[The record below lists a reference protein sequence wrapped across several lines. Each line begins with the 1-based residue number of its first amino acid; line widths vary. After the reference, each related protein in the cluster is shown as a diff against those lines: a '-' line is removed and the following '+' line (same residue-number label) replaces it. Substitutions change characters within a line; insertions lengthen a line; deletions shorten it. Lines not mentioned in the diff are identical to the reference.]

1 MAAKG
6 HPWLF
11 VRFVVLSGRMVR
23 RPLEYLQRPM
33 CSGNSASYISVLY
46 ILVPPLSSHT
56 TAEIFSQIAGIA
68 PLHHIA
74 VIQLVAGAAVVRK
87 PSVDGIHSAGELPY
101 IELVQIVNTLDIG
114 TVIHRRK
121 AGLHVY
127 LICLADTLQYIV
139 DTFAVAERY
148 LRGRKDN
155 AVRRYEKLLVLHT
168 FVHIIQNGLARDG
181 ESTGV
186 GRSGIHRRILRLYR
200 RRFALRHRVG
210 HVLILV
216 FCILRLHRSSAA
228 GGTEEQEYR
237 QQQCRCASVLRTHVT
252 APS

>member
-1 MAAKG
+1 MVTKS

-11 VRFVVLSGRMVR
+11 LRYTILSDRMVR
-23 RPLEYLQRPM
+23 WPLEYLQRPM
-33 CSGNSASYISVLY
+33 CSGNSASYISVFC

-74 VIQLVAGAAVVRK
+74 VLQLVAGAAVVRK
-87 PSVDGIHSAGELPY
+87 PSVDGIHPAGELPY

-139 DTFAVAERY
+139 DTFAVA
-148 LRGRKDN
+148 
-155 AVRRYEKLLVLHT
+155 
-168 FVHIIQNGLARDG
+168 
-181 ESTGV
+181 
-186 GRSGIHRRILRLYR
+186 
-200 RRFALRHRVG
+200 
-210 HVLILV
+210 
-216 FCILRLHRSSAA
+216 
-228 GGTEEQEYR
+228 
-237 QQQCRCASVLRTHVT
+237 
-252 APS
+252 

>member
-1 MAAKG
+1 MVTKG

-11 VRFVVLSGRMVR
+11 LRYTILSDRMVR
-23 RPLEYLQRPM
+23 WPPEYLQRPM
-33 CSGNSASYISVLY
+33 RSGNSASYISVLY
-46 ILVPPLSSHT
+46 IMVPPLSTHT
-56 TAEIFSQIAGIA
+56 AAEIIAKVTGIA
-68 PLHHIA
+68 PLHDVA
-74 VIQLVAGAAVVRK
+74 VLHLVAGAAVVGI
-87 PSVDGIHSAGELPY
+87 PAVDGIHPAGELPY

-200 RRFALRHRVG
+200 IGLAIRDRLS

-216 FCILRLHRSSAA
+216 AGILRLF
-228 GGTEEQEYR
+228 
-237 QQQCRCASVLRTHVT
+237 CLRLATGST
-252 APS
+252 K

>member
-6 HPWLF
+6 HPWRF

-148 LRGRKDN
+148 LCGWKDDTVLRHKGFLALN
-155 AVRRYEKLLVLHT
+155 ALINIVQDR
-168 FVHIIQNGLARDG
+168 LARDG
-181 ESTGV
+181 YDTGILCV
-186 GRSGIHRRILRLYR
+186 RIHIAVLWLYR
-200 RRFALRHRVG
+200 SRFFLRHRSAGAVPEAMCTEVWIAAY
-210 HVLILV
+210 HFTSISVMSNRRV
-216 FCILRLHRSSAA
+216 WPCRKRSQAASA
-228 GGTEEQEYR
+228 
-237 QQQCRCASVLRTHVT
+237 
-252 APS
+252 

>member
-148 LRGRKDN
+148 LCGWKDDT
-155 AVRRYEKLLVLHT
+155 VLRYEKLLVLHT

-200 RRFALRHRVG
+200 IGLAIRDRLS
-210 HVLILV
+210 HVLILIAG
-216 FCILRLHRSSAA
+216 ILRLHRLRLTAGSAKK
-228 GGTEEQEYR
+228 QH
-237 QQQCRCASVLRTHVT
+237 RC
-252 APS
+252 